1 MDSAVKAAP
10 NFHTQKNCCTVSRK
24 WQLTLVEKYST
35 IHSIIT
41 KGRINEGN
49 DETVSLI
56 RRIQVEIVLKQIF
69 TCSKS
74 AIKALEEG
82 VEYVQ
87 S

>member
-1 MDSAVKAAP
+1 MKAAP
-10 NFHTQKNCCTVSRK
+10 NFHTQKKLLYCIKKMTAY
-24 WQLTLVEKYST
+24 TVEKYST